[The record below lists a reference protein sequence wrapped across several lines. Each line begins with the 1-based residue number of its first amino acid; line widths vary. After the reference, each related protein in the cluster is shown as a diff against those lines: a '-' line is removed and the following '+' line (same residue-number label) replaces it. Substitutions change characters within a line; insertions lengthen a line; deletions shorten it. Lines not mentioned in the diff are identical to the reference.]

1 MSGHLLRIKDIDYN
15 SPAKVFAKLKA
26 EVQKEAESKNE
37 MIFNV
42 REQRGDRVKTGYNL
56 KTGGVYT
63 ADGPRLYQNPAGFC
77 WGEEV
82 KENSRF
88 ASHQTEAEVL
98 TLSPIPSPE
107 KTFDSPGYAPLQ
119 EEVPLSDTVRGFTR
133 RNRAHM
139 ESTAVSQPLFGVYR
153 GQIHAV
159 TPQITDSF
167 SRIQPTESCR
177 RSIFNKKSVPLN
189 LRSPIGVYSPMKKRP
204 RKCKLDPNDSEEAFR
219 TTEESNEESG
229 PPQARRKPAVIG
241 GSTQNNTWRQDRFNV
256 KGFPSDR
263 PEPKFQE
270 SESSGLQSPVV
281 VLERIP
287 IMSPAKLFAWMK
299 ETEGN
304 LKESRDTDV
313 STNHCMEHTKDIPL
327 MNTPKQAAPVNRN
340 RAESPEN
347 QSDTSVAALI
357 PPSPPPTVS
366 LEDAL
371 VLNTPHI
378 SIPKKDKPVF
388 RRNVRHKQR
397 NFSFE
402 SVIHLGKWFLR
413 RNRQGLFVDGIHKD
427 ENIQWNSNVITERIS
442 SSVLRTVSGRV
453 YVLLGRM
460 NIKLANDFPMWFLK
474 KFENGFPSNWKK
486 LYETFLSESKEQ
498 AKKNKETIILAK
510 NESELPSSNES
521 VRKRRIRSAKT
532 PESYPPSCSSINVSR
547 SGRVIKPPLEYWK
560 GGRVIL
566 DAHMNV
572 TIYKSYET
580 SSPDLLK
587 DACQKT
593 SKKPVHVFLPHSN
606 SLNQQESEKD
616 EWCSVPVRRVKANR
630 KLDRAEVNRDHRS
643 TDSSIEMISSPSEV
657 SGKTRSKRQCP
668 GAERRLRSN
677 AGPLKQERSSS
688 QRSKKQGQNT
698 SRPLRTSESDKKSPE
713 SSFIDDKTSNHLLT
727 RRRGKAGRGT
737 KGMAVFSKSEPGHR
751 VSPNRSPAAVK
762 KNRKWQTKKSRAARK
777 SDVVR
782 EDKKESKRTQPAPP
796 AKPSTWATHP
806 DRKHLRNK
814 GSAAVPHERDGDEW
828 TEDEILKLQGA
839 VSRYPK
845 HIAGYWAKVA
855 RTVGTRSAEEC
866 HKQHTCQGTTQSPAK
881 SAKDLKKEK
890 EKAVKPAEPPVI
902 SARVG
907 TLKRKQQV
915 RQFLKT
921 VPKEDVDDAF
931 SSAYM
936 QNKRIEIPFLG
947 STEDHDFAMSVMEP
961 QTPKSL
967 CFPEAKTPQCLH
979 ITPGM
984 IGSPNTNNDD
994 KYVYKLQKR
1003 MKKNQFNVC
1012 KTSSSL
1018 KKYTPTSSAK
1028 QTVRRC
1034 GNTESDTFFLLEMLP
1049 ENNDMFDSDE
1059 EEDFYFSDN

>member
-37 MIFNV
+37 LIFNV

-56 KTGGVYT
+56 KTGGVYR

-119 EEVPLSDTVRGFTR
+119 EEVPLNDTVRGFTR

-167 SRIQPTESCR
+167 SRIQPTESCT
-177 RSIFNKKSVPLN
+177 RSIFKKKSVPLN
-189 LRSPIGVYSPMKKRP
+189 LRSPVGVYSPMKKRL
-204 RKCKLDPNDSEEAFR
+204 RKCKLDPNDSEEAFT

-229 PPQARRKPAVIG
+229 PPQVRRKPAVIG

-270 SESSGLQSPVV
+270 SESNGLQ
-281 VLERIP
+281 
-287 IMSPAKLFAWMK
+287 
-299 ETEGN
+299 N
-304 LKESRDTDV
+304 
-313 STNHCMEHTKDIPL
+313 
-327 MNTPKQAAPVNRN
+327 
-340 RAESPEN
+340 
-347 QSDTSVAALI
+347 
-357 PPSPPPTVS
+357 
-366 LEDAL
+366 
-371 VLNTPHI
+371 
-378 SIPKKDKPVF
+378 
-388 RRNVRHKQR
+388 
-397 NFSFE
+397 
-402 SVIHLGKWFLR
+402 
-413 RNRQGLFVDGIHKD
+413 

-486 LYETFLSESKEQ
+486 LYETFLSESKE
-498 AKKNKETIILAK
+498 
-510 NESELPSSNES
+510 SNFLFP
-521 VRKRRIRSAKT
+521 A
-532 PESYPPSCSSINVSR
+532 ESYPPSCSSINVSR

-593 SKKPVHVFLPHSN
+593 SKKPVRVFLPHSN

-737 KGMAVFSKSEPGHR
+737 KGMAVFSKSDPGHR
-751 VSPNRSPAAVK
+751 VSPNRSPAAAK

-777 SDVVR
+777 SDVVQ

-828 TEDEILKLQGA
+828 TEDEILKLQGY
-839 VSRYPK
+839 VNTRTECSKKK
-845 HIAGYWAKVA
+845 H
-855 RTVGTRSAEEC
+855 
-866 HKQHTCQGTTQSPAK
+866 
-881 SAKDLKKEK
+881 KE
-890 EKAVKPAEPPVI
+890 
-902 SARVG
+902 
-907 TLKRKQQV
+907 
-915 RQFLKT
+915 
-921 VPKEDVDDAF
+921 
-931 SSAYM
+931 
-936 QNKRIEIPFLG
+936 
-947 STEDHDFAMSVMEP
+947 
-961 QTPKSL
+961 
-967 CFPEAKTPQCLH
+967 
-979 ITPGM
+979 
-984 IGSPNTNNDD
+984 
-994 KYVYKLQKR
+994 
-1003 MKKNQFNVC
+1003 
-1012 KTSSSL
+1012 
-1018 KKYTPTSSAK
+1018 
-1028 QTVRRC
+1028 
-1034 GNTESDTFFLLEMLP
+1034 
-1049 ENNDMFDSDE
+1049 
-1059 EEDFYFSDN
+1059 